1 MGSEPSTGGAHPGL
15 PGEGGRRGEG
25 FLRPDD
31 LGGEVVEL
39 PVLLTGRQVAALEE
53 VARRCGLTVR
63 NCSAAFCDPIWGV
76 NRGQKRNS
84 RGGTR

>member
-1 MGSEPSTGGAHPGL
+1 MMGSESSTGGAHPGL
-15 PGEGGRRGEG
+15 PGEGGRRAEG

-53 VARRCGLTVR
+53 VARRGGLTVAQLVR
-63 NCSAAFCDPIWGV
+63 RILRSHLGCESTTETD
-76 NRGQKRNS
+76 
-84 RGGTR
+84 